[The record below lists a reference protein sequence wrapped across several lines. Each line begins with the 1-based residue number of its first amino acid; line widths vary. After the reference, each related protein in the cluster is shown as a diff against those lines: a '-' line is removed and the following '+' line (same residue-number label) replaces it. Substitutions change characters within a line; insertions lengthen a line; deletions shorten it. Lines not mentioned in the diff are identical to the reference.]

1 MDELN
6 WGGGKNRQQKRDK
19 QKQKG
24 SRGKYSS
31 KHVRVHQAMLEKA
44 MKKPKNENKQNENK
58 QNENKQNENK
68 KNKKK
73 SKKQKGGA
81 NIVSECGSDTKYNP
95 EKCCLPGIKC
105 ITPCYQ
111 EDHAHDSYPCVD
123 KNGDSR
129 TTELFSMFKCKTGTY
144 NPDVCCDETDI
155 GTQCVAPCQSGK
167 NCYDT
172 EGNIPMNK
180 VMKRRAARMLIEKLK
195 KLNKERQE
203 KESRGGSYLYQKI
216 VNPLTGRKVSINGK
230 IGKRVLLNYLN
241 LLN

>member
-44 MKKPKNENKQNENK
+44 MKKPKNENKQNG
-58 QNENKQNENK
+58 NK
-68 KNKKK
+68 KTKNNKNK

-81 NIVSECGSDTKYNP
+81 NIIGECGPNTKYNP

-111 EDHAHDSYPCVD
+111 EDYAHDSYPCVD

-129 TTELFSMFKCKTGTY
+129 TRELFSMLKCKTGTY
-144 NPDVCCDETDI
+144 NPDECCDETDI

-167 NCYDT
+167 NCLDT
-172 EGNIPMNK
+172 KGNMPMNK
-180 VMKRRAARMLIEKLK
+180 VMKIRAARILMDRLRQ
-195 KLNKERQE
+195 LNKERQE
-203 KESRGGSYLYQKI
+203 KELKAGGINLYQKI

-230 IGKRVLLNYLN
+230 IGKKVLLNYLN